1 MHKTCLQKIFKK
13 QNKKTTTLLQHC
25 NKNVTFMFK
34 VLVVM
39 LMHQNLYGES
49 IAETQEYIYKVLKYL
64 SDCFINSPQ
73 LYRCF
78 FCI

>member
-13 QNKKTTTLLQHC
+13 RKTLFQFYEQHC

-34 VLVVM
+34 ILVVM

-78 FCI
+78 LCI